1 LTEPP
6 SRRWPAATLR
16 SFLFSPGIDAYKLA
30 KAAASDADAVIFD
43 LEDAVAES
51 RKAEARMLVAQ
62 ETKRSGGNRAVY
74 VRVNSVPTGLTA
86 DDLAAICMP
95 ELAGICVPKAE
106 TVDEIRFID
115 AELAKLEAAQGMEP
129 NAVPLLLSLE
139 TAQGAWLAYELGRSC
154 DRVIGLSAGTAEGG
168 DLHAEMG
175 GTWSDDLGTVPYVRN
190 RIALAARA
198 AGLPCIVDG
207 ACTRLDEATVAR
219 SSEAARAAGYTGKMA
234 IHPKHVTLVHKAFA
248 PTEEEVSH
256 AEAVMKAFALA
267 EAEGKAA
274 ITVGG
279 RMIDYAMVVNA
290 RRVLK
295 EAETRRLGEKP
306 NG

>member
-6 SRRWPAATLR
+6 SRKWPASSLR
-16 SFLFSPGIDAYKLA
+16 SFLFTPGIDAYKLA

-43 LEDAVAES
+43 LEDAVADS
-51 RKAEARMLVAQ
+51 RKAEARALVAQ
-62 ETKRSGGNRAVY
+62 ETKRCGGDRAVY
-74 VRVNSVPTGLTA
+74 VRVNAVPTGLIA

-106 TVDEIRFID
+106 TVDEARFID
-115 AELAKLEAAQGMEP
+115 AELARLEAAQGMER
-129 NAVPLLLSLE
+129 NAVSLLLSLE
-139 TAQGAWLAYELGRSC
+139 TAQGAWLAYELALAC
-154 DRVIGLSAGTAEGG
+154 KRVIGLSAGTAEGG

-175 GTWSDDLGTVPYVRN
+175 GTWSDDIGTVPFVRN

-207 ACTRLDEATVAR
+207 ACTRLDEATVRR

-234 IHPKHVTLVHKAFA
+234 IHPKHIGLVHQAFA

-295 EAETRRLGEKP
+295 EAETRRLVEKP

>member
-1 LTEPP
+1 LTEAA
-6 SRRWPAATLR
+6 SRRWPAASLR
-16 SFLFSPGIDAYKLA
+16 SFLFSPGSDAYKLA
-30 KAAASDADAVIFD
+30 KAAASDTDAVIFD

-51 RKAEARMLVAQ
+51 RKAEARALVAG
-62 ETKRSGGNRAVY
+62 ETKRCGGDRAVY
-74 VRVNSVPTGLTA
+74 VRVNAVPTGLIA

-115 AELAKLEAAQGMEP
+115 DALTKLEAARGMEP

-139 TAQGAWLAYELGRSC
+139 TARGAWLAYELALASQ
-154 DRVIGLSAGTAEGG
+154 RVVGLSAGTAEGG

-175 GTWSDDLGTVPYVRN
+175 GTWSDDLGTVPFVRN

-198 AGLPCIVDG
+198 AGLPAIVDG
-207 ACTRLDEATVAR
+207 ACTRLDDAVVSR

-234 IHPKHVTLVHKAFA
+234 IHPKHIAVVHRAFA
-248 PTEEEVSH
+248 PSQEEVDH
-256 AEAVMKAFALA
+256 AGAVMKAFAVA

-290 RRVLK
+290 RRVLR
-295 EAETRRLGEKP
+295 EAEARKEKT